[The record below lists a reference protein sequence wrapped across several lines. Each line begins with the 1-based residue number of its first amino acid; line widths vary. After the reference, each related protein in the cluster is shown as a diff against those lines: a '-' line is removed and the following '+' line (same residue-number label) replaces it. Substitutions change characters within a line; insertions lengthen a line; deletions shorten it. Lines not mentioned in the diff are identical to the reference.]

1 MSAKDMV
8 VKVLENYKQ
17 EYEIV
22 SGVTDYEKI
31 SGFINKEQLA
41 QQILDSLPKED
52 EIMETV
58 KSVKVEDYSN
68 WSSYYRALAKAI
80 SMMIKEGQ

>member
-1 MSAKDMV
+1 MSAKDMIV
-8 VKVLENYKQ
+8 EVLAQYQIFKLAKGNDKTTLVEPMKV
-17 EYEIV
+17 
-22 SGVTDYEKI
+22 T
-31 SGFINKEQLA
+31 
-41 QQILDSLPKED
+41 QQILDRLPKED